1 MTPFNLTREP
11 WIPAETLDGAV
22 AEFSTRDVLAKAHT
36 LRGLAD
42 PSPLVVAALT
52 RHLLAILHR
61 AFDGP
66 KDVTAWCEIAEPGS
80 FARAPIDAYLD
91 SVENRL
97 DLCHPTEPFAQVRGL
112 TERFREYVSPID
124 EIEVVRARWGGG
136 RELFRHRPTSP
147 APSMTLAR
155 AARALLAHHAFATG
169 GLVKKP
175 DEPTSAT
182 ASPLTR
188 AGVVVL
194 RGDTLFKT
202 LIANLLEY
210 DTENARPFSTG
221 GATDLCAWEQ
231 PPAPR
236 ELRRADEP
244 KRVPLGYLDLLTW
257 QSRRVELIC
266 ENGVVTGFI
275 NAVGQGLAKGSPLD
289 PMVTYHRHE
298 EHGMLPVGIDT
309 ARGFWREANA
319 LFESARGEGA
329 PFERPHAVD
338 LVSKPQVLRVLG
350 ENVLV
355 DVEVLGIAAEK
366 SRIDAVR
373 AERVQTRARCFGDDD
388 ARAAVERAL
397 NLSRNLVS
405 ALRSALW
412 VYARHALAPGG
423 RDPDTNAV
431 RALVDSLGAD
441 AAAWSALGVEF
452 EKLLRALG
460 DDPDAAAV
468 RFESD
473 ALRAI
478 HEVFLSAAAR
488 PATTA
493 RWLKARALA
502 ETALHK
508 NLAEHRTPRPPTQPA
523 QEATP

>member
-11 WIPAETLDGAV
+11 WIPAETLDGTV
-22 AEFSTRDVLAKAHT
+22 VELSTRDVLARAHT

-52 RHLLAILHR
+52 RHLLATLHR

-66 KDVTAWCEIAEPGS
+66 KDVTAWCEIAEPGA
-80 FARAPIDAYLD
+80 FVRAPIDAYLD
-91 SVENRL
+91 SVEHRM
-97 DLCHPTEPFAQVRGL
+97 DLFHPTEPFAQVRGL

-147 APSMTLAR
+147 APSMSPAR

-182 ASPLTR
+182 AAPLTR

-194 RGDTLFKT
+194 RGETLFKT

-210 DTENARPFSTG
+210 DPENALPFSTG
-221 GATDLCAWEQ
+221 GATDRCAWEQ
-231 PPAPR
+231 PPAPK
-236 ELRRADEP
+236 ELRRTDEP

-257 QSRRVELIC
+257 QSRRVELIP
-266 ENGVVTGFI
+266 EDGAVTGFI
-275 NAVGQGLAKGSPLD
+275 NAVGRGLAEGSPRD

-298 EHGMLPVGIDT
+298 KFGLLPVGIDT
-309 ARGFWREANA
+309 ERGFWREANA
-319 LFESARGEGA
+319 LFESARGENA
-329 PFERPHAVD
+329 PFERPRALD
-338 LVSKPQVLRVLG
+338 LLSKNEVLAVLG
-350 ENVLV
+350 RDTLF

-373 AERVQTRARCFGDDD
+373 AERVQTQARCFGNDD
-388 ARAAVERAL
+388 ARAAVDRAL

-452 EKLLRALG
+452 ERLLRALG
-460 DDPDAAAV
+460 DDPDAAAM
-468 RFESD
+468 RFEQD
-473 ALRAI
+473 ALRAVRA
-478 HEVFLSAAAR
+478 VFQSAAAR

-508 NLAEHRTPRPPTQPA
+508 NLAEHTTPRPTTQPA